1 MSTAPGPTAPSPA
14 GRPSA
19 SGNSPWVSGLVLF
32 AAVVLIVNGILEI
45 FQGIMAIAD
54 DDVFV
59 STPRYVFRLDL
70 TSWGWIHLILGLLV
84 ALTGFALLRAS
95 TWARIAGI
103 FFASLSML
111 GSFLSLPYYPLWSLV
126 LIALDVFVIWALCV
140 YRSDQPSYY

>member
-1 MSTAPGPTAPSPA
+1 MSTATGPTVPPPA
-14 GRPSA
+14 NRPQE
-19 SGNSPWVSGLVLF
+19 SGNTAWVTGLVLF
-32 AAVVLIVNGILEI
+32 AAVVMMVNGILEI

-84 ALTGFALLRAS
+84 LVTGLALLRAS
-95 TWARIAGI
+95 AWARYAGI

-111 GSFLSLPYYPLWSLV
+111 GSFLSLPYYPLWSVVV
-126 LIALDVFVIWALCV
+126 LTLDVFVIWALCV
-140 YRSDQPSYY
+140 YRTDPLA

>member
-1 MSTAPGPTAPSPA
+1 MSTATGPTVPPPA
-14 GRPSA
+14 SRPPE
-19 SGNSPWVSGLVLF
+19 SGNTAWVTGLVLF
-32 AAVVLIVNGILEI
+32 AAVVMMVNGVLEI

-70 TSWGWIHLILGLLV
+70 TSWGWIHLVLGVLV
-84 ALTGFALLRAS
+84 LLTGLGLLRAS
-95 TWARIAGI
+95 AWARYAGI

-126 LIALDVFVIWALCV
+126 VLTLDVFVIWALCV
-140 YRSDQPSYY
+140 YRADPLT